1 MIYNM
6 VSGIYASILAMLL
19 LMGALYYLQ
28 SELAGFIDL
37 INTDALLMVFAAVLV
52 LGILLSVVATFFAVN
67 KYLRMGVDKLYY
79 I

>member
-1 MIYNM
+1 M
-6 VSGIYASILAMLL
+6 AMLL

>member
-1 MIYNM
+1 
-6 VSGIYASILAMLL
+6 
-19 LMGALYYLQ
+19 MGALYYLQ

-52 LGILLSVVATFFAVN
+52 LGIMLSVVATFFAVN

>member
-1 MIYNM
+1 MVYNM

>member
-1 MIYNM
+1 M
-6 VSGIYASILAMLL
+6 VSGLYASILAMLL